1 MRKILIILG
10 YITSILAIIL
20 AVTPFSNIAFLPA
33 ILAFLIGLIIF
44 YLSKKK
50 NESKKAIQY
59 IFLLTIIALSVSIYK
74 AVFNKTE
81 LGDTEELKER
91 VKESE
96 EDSKEIL
103 EELDIEEFE

>member
-1 MRKILIILG
+1 M
-10 YITSILAIIL
+10 
-20 AVTPFSNIAFLPA
+20 
-33 ILAFLIGLIIF
+33 
-44 YLSKKK
+44 SKW
-50 NESKKAIQY
+50 